1 MDFGVVSTDDV
12 TSGRLRDASR
22 TELSY
27 LLYEFLGS
35 LAPLQAFAVVII
47 DEAQN
52 LSVPLLEETRILSDA
67 DGQLQVVLVGQLE
80 FRDKLKLPEMRQLEQ
95 RVSVHC
101 QLSPLDLA
109 GVAGY
114 VSHRLRQAGGSP
126 DRVKFSGDAVE
137 VIYERSGGVPRI
149 INRLCD
155 RALRQGYA
163 RRAATID
170 HEIVEAANLLA
181 ARDAP
186 AAAPEPP
193 APAAPAA
200 IPAVA
205 MASTPATVV
214 LPPAPIVEP
223 AVTAPA
229 PASALPVA
237 ARSQPIATPA
247 AAPAAPVASA
257 APAPEEPLA
266 PTASTPD
273 SVFGSA
279 PRLDPI
285 EIWRTVGEP
294 ELSAVPAD
302 WRHRW
307 APTNDVLPEPAPRSG
322 VLVRVRAASRLTW
335 LFMAVVAGFTIVF
348 GALVFAPSIRASSLW
363 SAIHERITPPPAPA
377 PPPRVRLPMPP
388 PLTLPA
394 PPSPVEPQ

>member
-126 DRVKFSGDAVE
+126 DRVKFSGDAIE
-137 VIYERSGGVPRI
+137 MIYEMSGGVPRI
-149 INRLCD
+149 VNRLCD

-170 HEIVEAANLLA
+170 HEIVEAANLPA
-181 ARDAP
+181 AQEAAVSAPELPAPAVSAPTP
-186 AAAPEPP
+186 AAARSG
-193 APAAPAA
+193 
-200 IPAVA
+200 
-205 MASTPATVV
+205 ASATVV
-214 LPPAPIVEP
+214 LPPYPTVEP
-223 AVTAPA
+223 PVTAPA
-229 PASALPVA
+229 PALPIAPQPITTPVA
-237 ARSQPIATPA
+237 AA
-247 AAPAAPVASA
+247 AAPLATAPP
-257 APAPEEPLA
+257 APAEPLA
-266 PTASTPD
+266 PMASMPD
-273 SVFGSA
+273 SASGSV

-285 EIWRTVGEP
+285 EIWRSEGEP

-307 APTNDVLPEPAPRSG
+307 APTNDVSPEPEPRSG
-322 VLVRVRAASRLTW
+322 VLLRVRSVSRLTRVFAA
-335 LFMAVVAGFTIVF
+335 LAAGFIIVLA
-348 GALVFAPSIRASSLW
+348 ALVYGPSLGSSRVW
-363 SAIHERITPPPAPA
+363 SAIEERFTPPPMPDA
-377 PPPRVRLPMPP
+377 PPGPRLRMPP
-388 PLTLPA
+388 PLRLPPA
-394 PPSPVEPQ
+394 PGPDDPQ